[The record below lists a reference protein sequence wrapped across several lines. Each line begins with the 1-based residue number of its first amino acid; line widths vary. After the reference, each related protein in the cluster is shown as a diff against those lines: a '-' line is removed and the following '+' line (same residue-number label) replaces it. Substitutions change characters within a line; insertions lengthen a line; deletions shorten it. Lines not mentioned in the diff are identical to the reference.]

1 MYLNI
6 ILNISWLP
14 SITVEHQHKMYLNCK
29 VVNPPLKYELVEHQ
43 HKMYLN
49 NIAALDF
56 ARFSIVEQYI
66 LLIGGKVLLEFKFS
80 SVNYFTSEEES
91 ENMI

>member
-1 MYLNI
+1 
-6 ILNISWLP
+6 
-14 SITVEHQHKMYLNCK
+14 
-29 VVNPPLKYELVEHQ
+29 
-43 HKMYLN
+43 MYLN

-66 LLIGGKVLLEFKFS
+66 LLIGGQVLLEFKCS
-80 SVNYFTSEEES
+80 SINYFTSEEDS

>member
-1 MYLNI
+1 
-6 ILNISWLP
+6 
-14 SITVEHQHKMYLNCK
+14 
-29 VVNPPLKYELVEHQ
+29 
-43 HKMYLN
+43 MYLN

-66 LLIGGKVLLEFKFS
+66 LLIRGQVLLEFKFS
-80 SVNYFTSEEES
+80 SVNYFTIEEDR